1 MKTLLRPPTIE
12 TASFWE
18 ACRAGRLQLRCC
30 AACAHVF
37 YYPRLYCP
45 RCGAAD
51 IGERDA
57 QGLGT
62 IYSFTRVHYSPFG
75 DYWKDQLPYTVV
87 QVDLVE
93 GVRMLS
99 RLISPEGLQP
109 RIGQAVWLRF
119 EPVGEGMRLPVFELE
134 PDPS

>member
-1 MKTLLRPPTIE
+1 MKTLLRPPTID

-18 ACRAGRLQLRCC
+18 ACRTGRLQLRCC

-37 YYPRLYCP
+37 YYPRLHCP

-51 IGERDA
+51 PREREA
-57 QGLGT
+57 QGVGT

-75 DYWKDQLPYTVV
+75 DYWKDELPYTVV

-99 RLISPEGLQP
+99 RLISSDGLQP
-109 RIGQAVWLRF
+109 RIGQAVRLRF
-119 EPVGEGMRLPVFELE
+119 EPVGEGMQLPVFELE